1 MTAASAADPKTSSSS
16 AVTTHR
22 GEVARRTSARRAS
35 LGSRTATI
43 SWPSPRRFLR
53 WRCPMEPTP
62 ITTMRIARASRLHV
76 RSRGA
81 PHRSLPLLRVASV
94 RVTEFVLSA
103 QLVHGR
109 PGELDDL
116 LVGQVAEI
124 RAHLLALL
132 QHVRPALEPG
142 AQDIVGDDVGAARAA
157 PHHVESGAPP
167 AFAQLGEKL
176 ERPAVVRHEEV
187 VEEMDVDDAV
197 AGPQELHLVDDL
209 ARTPEP
215 IRLAEVRRVAV
226 IARLRGVGTATRGDH
241 GDRVLTGRHRRTVDP
256 LRLPVEMA
264 HGVHLVDL
272 VFGPP

>member
-1 MTAASAADPKTSSSS
+1 MTAAAAAAPLPSASSP
-16 AVTTHR
+16 VTPHR
-22 GEVARRTSARRAS
+22 GAVARRTSARRAS

-116 LVGQVAEI
+116 LVGQDAEI
-124 RAHLLALL
+124 RSLLLDLL
-132 QHVRPALEPG
+132 SL
-142 AQDIVGDDVGAARAA
+142 AQAVLL
-157 PHHVESGAPP
+157 HSGL
-167 AFAQLGEKL
+167 LG
-176 ERPAVVRHEEV
+176 
-187 VEEMDVDDAV
+187 
-197 AGPQELHLVDDL
+197 GP
-209 ARTPEP
+209 
-215 IRLAEVRRVAV
+215 
-226 IARLRGVGTATRGDH
+226 
-241 GDRVLTGRHRRTVDP
+241 
-256 LRLPVEMA
+256 
-264 HGVHLVDL
+264 
-272 VFGPP
+272 